1 MGRFQGTSL
10 LDGSAMGAP
19 SHGTQG
25 KTWPG
30 CIRTVGIKRLA
41 VNRSPFCIDARQVE
55 VPLETIVYSLVWS
68 VLLRTRSSS
77 KIVGRKG
84 ERDLGA
90 SLNAA

>member
-19 SHGTQG
+19 SHGTG

-41 VNRSPFCIDARQVE
+41 VNRSPFCINARQVE

-77 KIVGRKG
+77 KTVRRKG
-84 ERDLGA
+84 ERDLDA
-90 SLNAA
+90 SLNTA